1 MTGFHG
7 RRLADGSPSLLR
19 RSPEHEALTCCGD
32 RLHGAEQQPG
42 TPVLGDDTT
51 CGYRGVVMKLLD
63 EIQVRGFR
71 SLRDVSVSGLGSLSS
86 FAGLNNSGKSNLL
99 RALNAFFAGETDPG
113 TPIDVD
119 TDYFR
124 PDLKRK
130 KAKEISV
137 AVHFSLPPSFK
148 FRRDLQPVEELL
160 SGRSFR
166 IEKTWRRH
174 TTQPSIRLNNVQL
187 DLEGRSKINQFLQL
201 ISYRY
206 VPNRVLPL
214 DVIRSEQRALRD
226 ALVRRVAKRVPSGD
240 QTFAVIRQTA
250 ASMIKTLSDRF
261 TRVYPN
267 AQALR
272 LSVPDSWTD
281 LVFAFGYMLQQGD
294 VELEDILQ
302 GSGIQSLLMF
312 ETLYLIDQD
321 YFQQFGWRQ
330 ASIWAVEEPESSL
343 HTSLEAQLAEF
354 LAAVAGGP
362 KSRLQVLTTTHSD
375 LVIQYSDCAALVEPT
390 ANGSVVTT
398 AAPLDVVRSSARAG
412 VSRWV
417 DPLLYFPLD
426 PVVLVEGKIDRVV
439 IEEVLRLLRSPRR
452 IRVLDLEAL
461 QESGKGG
468 VDTLLR
474 YVKDRVAMIR
484 SRSSEAPVHVLLDWD
499 AEGKTGSFNSLFA
512 TGDPFSCSAWDATSA
527 NPNLGDTV
535 KGIERFYSDRMIT
548 FAENSGVS
556 IARTAEGAV
565 VVSSKQ
571 LGQLKKVLADL
582 VEAEGLEE
590 EDLAYLRAPIAAL
603 VASLCG
609 APQS

>member
-1 MTGFHG
+1 
-7 RRLADGSPSLLR
+7 
-19 RSPEHEALTCCGD
+19 
-32 RLHGAEQQPG
+32 
-42 TPVLGDDTT
+42 
-51 CGYRGVVMKLLD
+51 MKLVD
-63 EIQVRGFR
+63 KIEVRGFR
-71 SLRDVSVSGLGSLSS
+71 SLRDVSVSGLGDLSS

-99 RALNAFFAGETDPG
+99 RALNAFFTGETDPG

-137 AVHFSLPPSFK
+137 AVHFSLPGSFK
-148 FRRDLQPVEELL
+148 FRKDLQPVEDLL
-160 SGRSFR
+160 KGRGFR
-166 IEKTWRRH
+166 IGKTWRRG
-174 TTQPSIRLNNVQL
+174 TTQPSVWLNGAQL
-187 DLEGRSKINQFLQL
+187 DLEGRAKINQFLQL

-240 QTFAVIRQTA
+240 QTFDVIRHTA

-267 AQALR
+267 AQSLR

-294 VELEDILQ
+294 VELEDVLQ

-362 KSRLQVLTTTHSD
+362 KSRLQVLATTHSD
-375 LVIQYSDCAALVEPT
+375 LVIQYSDCAALVEPGP
-390 ANGSVVTT
+390 NGSVVTT
-398 AAPLDVVRSSARAG
+398 AGPLEVLRSSARAG

-426 PVVLVEGKIDRVV
+426 PVILVEGKTDRVV

-452 IRVLDLEAL
+452 IRVLELEAL

-474 YVKDRVAMIR
+474 YIKDRIAMIR
-484 SRSSEAPVHVLLDWD
+484 SRSAEAPVHVLLDWD
-499 AEGKTGSFNSLFA
+499 AESKTGSFNSLFA
-512 TGDPFSCSAWDATSA
+512 ADDPFRCSAWDATSA
-527 NPNLGDTV
+527 NPKLGDTV
-535 KGIERFYSDRMIT
+535 KGIERFYSDRMISA
-548 FAENSGVS
+548 AEKAGVS
-556 IARTAEGAV
+556 MAWTATGVV

-571 LGQLKKVLADL
+571 LGQLKKVLAGI
-582 VEAEGLEE
+582 VEAEGLQE
-590 EDLAYLRAPIAAL
+590 EDLAYLKPPIDAL
-603 VASLCG
+603 IASLCG
-609 APQS
+609 APQT